1 MFIQKY
7 KKIFIFYLIFVFF
20 LNLIFNL
27 FIHLKQS
34 QTKLTIEFIPPNELN
49 LSDHLIYEN
58 YITTRISRILELST
72 VKLDLPL
79 LFNLHNRFIHMLDS
93 KKDIFEILKSN
104 SITHEKYIRFEKP
117 KITFILNNNQNL
129 NYEILE
135 NKLRNDIFSLLFGQ
149 LDREIQSIRDIINN
163 SKFKKRYKFH
173 YERLGELFKEMN
185 DLKENQIASVFKSS
199 IKIKFN
205 HEENK
210 IDNFKRLLFFLISL
224 LIIFVLMIT
233 YHKYNLKS

>member
-7 KKIFIFYLIFVFF
+7 KKLFIFYLIFVFL

-27 FIHLKQS
+27 VIHLKQS
-34 QTKLTIEFIPPNELN
+34 QTKLIIEFIPPNELN
-49 LSDHLIYEN
+49 LSDDLVHEN
-58 YITTRISRILELST
+58 YITSRISRILKLS
-72 VKLDLPL
+72 VVSLELPL
-79 LFNLHNRFIHMLDS
+79 LSNLHSKSLDMLDN
-93 KKDIFEILKSN
+93 KQDIFEILKSN
-104 SITHEKYIRFEKP
+104 RLAYKKYIRFERP

-129 NYEILE
+129 NYENLE
-135 NKLRNDIFSLLFGQ
+135 NNLRNDILSLLFRQ
-149 LDREIQSIRDIINN
+149 LDREIQTIRDVINN

-173 YERLGELFKEMN
+173 YKRLDELFKEMN
-185 DLKENQIASVFKSS
+185 DMKENQIRSIFQSS

-210 IDNFKRLLFFLISL
+210 IDNFKRLLFFLLSL

-233 YHKYNLKS
+233 YHKYNLKT